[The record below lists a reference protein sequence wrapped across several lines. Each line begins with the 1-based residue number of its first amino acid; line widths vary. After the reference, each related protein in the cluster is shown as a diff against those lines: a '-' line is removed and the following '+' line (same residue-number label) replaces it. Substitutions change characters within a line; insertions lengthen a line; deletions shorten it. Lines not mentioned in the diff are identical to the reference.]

1 MFFIVILIEI
11 LYEKGPTIMI
21 ELLKDLIRIK
31 SDDVEG
37 ASAALLFCRNWFEAR
52 GIATTV
58 YENNSKLMLV
68 AEIGIGEECIIWNG
82 HVDVVPGNAEQ
93 FNPLVEGDR
102 LYGRGSADMKAGVAA
117 MMQAFYELSLTPQK
131 LTKRIQLHIVTD
143 EETDGDTSKYLV
155 DQGFNGDFI
164 ICGEPTH
171 LHIGLQAK
179 GIIQLDVKLKGKS
192 SHGSRPWEGVNAI
205 EQAFAFDK
213 EMRKLSFLSASNK
226 FYDYPS
232 INLAKIHAGD
242 RYNVVPDECVMSY
255 DIRFVPG
262 QNDQEILASIK
273 NAAHMDF
280 PGSEVIVHACEPAVT
295 TEESN
300 LYVLKLQQVT
310 SNMTNSITNLFG
322 QHGSA
327 DTRFYAK
334 NGAGAI
340 EFGPSGADWHGEKEY
355 VSISSVEK
363 YKNILVSFIIE

>member
-1 MFFIVILIEI
+1 
-11 LYEKGPTIMI
+11 MI

-37 ASAALLFCRNWFEAR
+37 ANLALLFCKTWLEDRD
-52 GIATTV
+52 IATTIL
-58 YENNSKLMLV
+58 ENDSKLMLV
-68 AEIGIGEECIIWNG
+68 AEIGSGEECIIWNG

-93 FNPLVEGDR
+93 FNPYVEGDK
-102 LYGRGSADMKAGVAA
+102 LFGRGSADMKAGVAA
-117 MMQAFYELSLTPQK
+117 MMQAFYELSLIPQK

-179 GIIQLDVKLKGKS
+179 GIIQLDVTLKGKS

-213 EMRKLSFLSASNK
+213 EMRKLPFLTASNK

-232 INLAKIHAGD
+232 LNLAKIHAGD
-242 RYNVVPDECVMSY
+242 RYNIVPDECLVSY

-262 QNDQEILASIK
+262 QNDQEILTMIK
-273 NAAHMDF
+273 NVAHIHF

-295 TEESN
+295 TEENNSH
-300 LYVLKLQQVT
+300 VLKLQQVT
-310 SNMTNSITNLFG
+310 TKWTNSITNLFG

-363 YKNILVSFIIE
+363 YKNILVSFIID